1 MHEVQSPTVDLEL
14 TTTTRTM
21 AKITDEQIQKA
32 FAPHLHE
39 GETLKHWAYGIKQP
53 NMLLI
58 IGLIALFILPGII
71 AIALLTKNYFIGLT
85 DRRLIVLQVK
95 GIKPEDVKAV
105 TEYNLSELSSANAS
119 TSTGGLFTHIVIKDE
134 EKPFKA
140 KFHRA
145 FSKSNRPNAI
155 AIGEAVAA

>member
-1 MHEVQSPTVDLEL
+1 
-14 TTTTRTM
+14 M
-21 AKITDEQIQKA
+21 AKLTDEQVQAA

-39 GETLKHWAYGIKQP
+39 GETLKHWAYGVKQP

-58 IGLIALFILPGII
+58 IGLIALCILPGII
-71 AIALLTKNYFIGLT
+71 AVALLTKNYFIGLT
-85 DRRLIVLQVK
+85 EGRLIVLQVK
-95 GIKPEDVKAV
+95 GMKPEDVKAV
-105 TEYNLSELSSANAS
+105 IEYNLSDLSSANAS
-119 TSTGGLFTHIVIKDE
+119 TSTGGLFTHIEIKDE

-145 FSKSNRPNAI
+145 FSKDNRPNAM